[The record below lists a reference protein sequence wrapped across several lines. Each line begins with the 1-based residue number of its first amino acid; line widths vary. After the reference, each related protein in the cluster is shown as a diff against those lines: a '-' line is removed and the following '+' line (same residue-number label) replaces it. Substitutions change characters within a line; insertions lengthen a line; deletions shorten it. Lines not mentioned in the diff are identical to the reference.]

1 VRNPKRG
8 PGEAVSHPVA
18 LSRFGLA
25 FGAEETG
32 LLKRRRSCFGS
43 EDSQPCSQGALDV
56 LAACRGVEP
65 VGPLGPLLSSV
76 IGRALLR
83 GHAGLVSNPLRGPGE
98 AGSHPVAPSRL
109 MLAAGAEDRRLL
121 KRRRSGEGSLDS
133 QPCSQGALDALAAC
147 RGVEVAS
154 AVTAWP
160 LRFAAQGSSGGG
172 CSSGPSGH
180 C

>member
-1 VRNPKRG
+1 MRNPKRG